1 MIRALIFDFD
11 GLIVDTETPILQAY
25 SEIFREH
32 GCRLTIEDWAANV
45 GRGISYD
52 VWGSLEQALGRSL
65 DRDAL
70 DADRRA
76 RQLALVESQ
85 PVLPGVR
92 ERIAEAEAMGVNAGR
107 AHGGKEFMLIAET
120 PGAHSQA
127 GEILDRFHAV
137 RTRTDPDVGV
147 QKPDP
152 AVYLAA
158 LRVLGVAAAEA
169 IALEDSGLGVQAASS
184 AGIFTVAIPNDV
196 TRRMGDAGA
205 DLTLPSLADM
215 TLTELARA
223 AEASRA

>member
-25 SEIFREH
+25 SEIFQEH

-52 VWGSLEQALGRSL
+52 VWGSLEQALGRGL

-76 RQLALVESQ
+76 RQLVLVESQ

-92 ERIAEAEAMGVNAGR
+92 ERIAEAEAMGVKLAVASSSSRQWVTGHLER
-107 AHGGKEFMLIAET
+107 YGL
-120 PGAHSQA
+120 
-127 GEILDRFHAV
+127 LDRFHAV

-158 LRVLGVAAAEA
+158 LRALGVAAAEA

-184 AGIFTVAIPNDV
+184 AGIFTVAVPNDV

-205 DLTLPSLADM
+205 DLTLPSLADT
-215 TLTELARA
+215 TLAELVRA
-223 AEASRA
+223 AEGRG